1 MSFMDLIFGS
11 SPQTTTYYPDPIYP
25 ANYNFASAFFNQI
38 MPQLM
43 GGALPTYPG
52 NIDPGLSQSMQTV
65 LRMAQGYAASPAPY
79 ALGQA
84 GGTLGAFM
92 NPQMA
97 SVGWG
102 TSQPRQSWMSMPR
115 DPMQSYPGSYNP
127 WSNMQQGYGYGGGGG
142 FMPFGGYGRMPQ
154 GMMR

>member
-1 MSFMDLIFGS
+1 MDGIMGS
-11 SPQTTTYYPDPIYP
+11 PPQTTVNYPDPIYP

-52 NIDPGLSQSMQTV
+52 NIDPGLSQTMQTAI
-65 LRMAQGYAASPAPY
+65 RMAQGYAQSPAPY

-84 GGTLGAFM
+84 GGTLGGFM

-97 SVGWG
+97 NVGWG
-102 TSQPRQSWMSMPR
+102 TQQPRPSYMTMPGS
-115 DPMQSYPGSYNP
+115 PGGSQYPGSYSP
-127 WSNMQQGYGYGGGGG
+127 WDNSQQGYGYGGGGQSTL
-142 FMPFGGYGRMPQ
+142 GGYNRMPQ
-154 GMMR
+154 R